1 MAGNE
6 MKTKKP
12 EQKAKKKNKVAKFFR
27 EFIGEVKKLS
37 WATPKEIASSS
48 LTVFAVVAMFAV
60 LMGVLD
66 TVFGF
71 CFTLLAN
78 LG

>member
-12 EQKAKKKNKVAKFFR
+12 EQKAKKKGKVGKFFR
-27 EFIGEVKKLS
+27 EFVGEVKKLS
-37 WATPKEIASSS
+37 WSSPKEIAANSV
-48 LTVFAVVAMFAV
+48 TVFVVVALFAV

-66 TVFGF
+66 AVFGF
-71 CFTLLAN
+71 CFNLLAN
-78 LG
+78 LV